1 MKEAVRRRMGR
12 PMGGLIVLLCDWHIH
27 EEEVTAG
34 AAILLMAMTTNG
46 ESRMRRSGSAHF
58 VG

>member
-34 AAILLMAMTTNG
+34 PAILLMAMTTNG
-46 ESRMRRSGSAHF
+46 ESRMRRSRAVHF